1 MLGCKYHGWSYDVK
15 GQLVKAPMFD
25 GVPGF
30 RKEDNGLFEVPLRV
44 SEGSGMV
51 WINLDAARTNE
62 GVDDDGE
69 RRDGEMVNLF
79 LELDRKKCR
88 WVDGR
93 TVEGGF
99 NWKSAGEYVR
109 SSTKFKSRLT
119 GGTTSQ
125 HRYLQSWS
133 SGTTITIFI
142 TDLVRE
148 ATE

>member
-1 MLGCKYHGWSYDVK
+1 MVLGCKYHGWSYDVK

-30 RKEDNGLFEVPLRV
+30 RKEENGLFEVPLRV

-51 WINLDAARTNE
+51 WINLDAARTSE
-62 GVDDDGE
+62 GVDDGE
-69 RRDGEMVNLF
+69 GCEVEAVDLF
-79 LELDRKKCR
+79 LGLKQRKCR

-109 SSTKFKSRLT
+109 SLETEETF
-119 GGTTSQ
+119 TSGMSSQ
-125 HRYLQSWS
+125 CGNFQSWS
-133 SGTTITIFI
+133 SRTTETIAA
-142 TDLVRE
+142 TELVRK